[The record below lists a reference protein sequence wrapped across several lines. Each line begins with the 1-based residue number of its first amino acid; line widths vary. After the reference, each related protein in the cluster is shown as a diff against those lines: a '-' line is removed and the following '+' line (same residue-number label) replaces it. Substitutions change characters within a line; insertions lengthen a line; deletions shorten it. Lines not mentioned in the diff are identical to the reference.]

1 MHEWWDPDHMAIMLA
16 ALRQLRRRR
25 RVFLVIDH
33 SGWRVL

>member
-1 MHEWWDPDHMAIMLA
+1 MAIMLA

-25 RVFLVIDH
+25 RVYLVIED

>member
-1 MHEWWDPDHMAIMLA
+1 MAIMLA